1 MHKKYSGDDVWKALL
16 ANANVGGE
24 NVHRG
29 AVLGT
34 LLGAEAGAAAL
45 DPKLVDGLFHKAE
58 IGREIDAL
66 VAALDA

>member
-1 MHKKYSGDDVWKALL
+1 MPPVHR
-16 ANANVGGE
+16 
-24 NVHRG
+24 HRG